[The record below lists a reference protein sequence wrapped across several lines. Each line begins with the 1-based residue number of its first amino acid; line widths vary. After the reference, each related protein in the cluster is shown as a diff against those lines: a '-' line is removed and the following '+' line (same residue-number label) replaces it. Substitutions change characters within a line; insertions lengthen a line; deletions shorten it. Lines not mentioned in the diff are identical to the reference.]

1 MASISLREGCPIT
14 EILTEPK
21 PYVDPETIFEVR
33 SYVQGQNTIS
43 SLTPIGGGVE
53 RFQIGVVHDYVM
65 GGQQFQGQGVFQIKA
80 ETIEEAF
87 ATLPLAVEDAKRA
100 IEAEG
105 RKQMLMAGMNQQA
118 IDKMHE
124 AIVCGNGGFKRRS

>member
-1 MASISLREGCPIT
+1 MNEIT
-14 EILTEPK
+14 EPTEA
-21 PYVDPETIFEVR
+21 PEAIFEVR

-87 ATLPLAVEDAKRA
+87 ATLPLAIEDAKRA

-118 IDKMHE
+118 AEKMQE
-124 AIVCGNGGFKRRS
+124 EMACKNGHHFKLRR